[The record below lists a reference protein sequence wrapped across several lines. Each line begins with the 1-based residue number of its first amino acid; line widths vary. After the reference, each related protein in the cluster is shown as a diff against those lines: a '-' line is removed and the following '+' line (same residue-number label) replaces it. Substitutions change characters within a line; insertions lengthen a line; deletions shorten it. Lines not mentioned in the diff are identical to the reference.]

1 MKTFRKYYDNNK
13 EDVNSDLGVNILNI
27 GHHLHPKDI
36 PYPDPKHPDSYYFEW
51 EKGRSLEEYQMLY
64 IPNGSGYFEA
74 NGLKPQEISAGT
86 VILLYPGVWHRYKPN
101 KNTGWEEYW
110 IGFSGNYVNYL
121 LQQEC
126 FSPQNPI
133 IKIGFNAEFTNTISK
148 LKTATESKDDS
159 YRKFSSFLLIQLLG
173 IVYASALMT
182 KEKKSR
188 KETLIEEI
196 LEEVHEKWNQNI
208 DLQELATKRNI
219 SYVWFRKNFKELT
232 GTSPNQYHL
241 MLKIRKAE
249 QQIQE
254 SNLTLS
260 EIAYNSGFESESYFS
275 RIFKQKMGYNPSELR
290 KLKI

>member
-1 MKTFRKYYDNNK
+1 MQAFRKYFDTNPK
-13 EDVNSDLGVNILNI
+13 ETESELGISILNM
-27 GHHLHPKDI
+27 GHHIHPKNVH
-36 PYPDPKHPDSYYFEW
+36 YPDLKHPDSYYFEW

-101 KNTGWEEYW
+101 VNTGWEEYW

-121 LQQEC
+121 LEQEC

-133 IKIGFNAEFTNTISK
+133 IKIGFNTEFTDTISK
-148 LKTATESKDDS
+148 LRSATESKDDS

-182 KEKKSR
+182 KEKKSK
-188 KETLIEEI
+188 KENLIEEI
-196 LEEVHEKWNQNI
+196 LEEIHEKWNQNI
-208 DLQELATKRNI
+208 DLQELAAKRNV
-219 SYVWFRKNFKELT
+219 SYIWFRKNFKELT
-232 GTSPNQYHL
+232 GTSPNQYQL

-249 QQIQE
+249 QQILH
-254 SNLTLS
+254 SSLTLS

-275 RIFKQKMGYNPSELR
+275 RIFKQKMGYKPSELR
-290 KLKI
+290 KAKG

>member
-1 MKTFRKYYDNNK
+1 MQAFRKYFDTSINDT
-13 EDVNSDLGVNILNI
+13 ESELGISILNM
-27 GHHLHPKDI
+27 GHHIHPKNVH
-36 PYPDPKHPDSYYFEW
+36 YPDLKHPDSYYFEW
-51 EKGRSLEEYQMLY
+51 EKGRSLKEYQMLY

-101 KNTGWEEYW
+101 VNTGWEEYW

-121 LQQEC
+121 LEQEC

-133 IKIGFNAEFTNTISK
+133 IKIGFNTEFTDTISK
-148 LKTATESKDDS
+148 LRSATESKDDS

-182 KEKKSR
+182 KEKKSK
-188 KETLIEEI
+188 KENLIEEI
-196 LEEVHEKWNQNI
+196 LEEIHEKWNQNI
-208 DLQELATKRNI
+208 DLQELAAKRNV
-219 SYVWFRKNFKELT
+219 SYIWFRKNFKELT
-232 GTSPNQYHL
+232 GTSPNQYQL

-249 QQIQE
+249 QQIQD
-254 SNLTLS
+254 STLTLS

-290 KLKI
+290 KAKG